1 MRVIYADDRFC
12 RRLKGVFANTE
23 KETWNIK
30 LSRTDF
36 SVLISPKWDVMMSC
50 LGVKRTEYV
59 PFATLIDLDR

>member
-1 MRVIYADDRFC
+1 LAD
-12 RRLKGVFANTE
+12 NE

-30 LSRTDF
+30 ISRTDF

-59 PFATLIDLDR
+59 PFSTLIDLDR